1 MPYDPNMD
9 ECVVSKSLETEMGR
23 IVISIYSYN
32 QGQKKMQLSRENKDK
47 QGNLRFAKL
56 GRMTKEEIEGVLPLI
71 NEIKGQM

>member
-1 MPYDPNMD
+1 MPYDPNLD
-9 ECVVSKSLETEMGR
+9 ECIASKSLENEMGK
-23 IVISIYSYN
+23 IVVSVYAYN

-56 GRMTKEEIEGVLPLI
+56 GRMTKEEIEGLLPLI